1 MQATKLWI
9 SSLTAT
15 LLVASLPSRAFAGA
29 DSWPQ
34 RTVRVIV
41 PFAAGSDPAARA
53 FAEGLAKRWKQ
64 SVVIENRPG
73 AEGMIGVSAFTSV
86 KDDHTLFY
94 FSAAPITTFPLLHAR
109 LPYDPALDLVPIA
122 SAAEPVISI
131 AASESLNTN
140 SLDALA
146 ALARAQPGKLNYYA
160 LNGGSFAILLPGFV
174 KSAGLDMVQVSYRD
188 NSLGIQDLVAGR
200 IHVMMSSLLASLPLA
215 QAGKIR
221 LLAVT
226 NKNRAGIAPEVPT
239 AIEAGYP
246 QLEFEGLQ
254 GFFGARGMTAERQD
268 RIAADIRAVASDPAV
283 AEPLAA
289 GAYFARGSTP
299 AEFAAAIQVQ
309 RAQLASLAKLTGI
322 KPAP

>member
-1 MQATKLWI
+1 MRKLCM
-9 SSLTAT
+9 SGLTAT
-15 LLVASLPSRAFAGA
+15 LVIAFLPSRPLAGA

-34 RTVRVIV
+34 RTVRLIV

-53 FAEGLAKRWKQ
+53 FAEQLAKRWKQ
-64 SVVIENRPG
+64 PVVIENRPG
-73 AEGMIGVSAFTSV
+73 AEGMIGVAAFTSM

-94 FSAAPITTFPLLHAR
+94 FSAAPITTFPLLHAT
-109 LPYDPALDLVPIA
+109 LPYDPARDIVPIS
-122 SAAEPVISI
+122 SAAEPVISV

-140 SLDALA
+140 SLDALV

-160 LNGGSFAILLPGFV
+160 FNGGSFAILLPGFV

-188 NSLGIQDLVAGR
+188 SSLGIQDLVAGR
-200 IHVMMSSLLASLPLA
+200 IHVMMSSLLTSLPLA
-215 QAGKIR
+215 QAGKVR

-226 NKNRAGIAPEVPT
+226 NKKRAAIAPAVPT
-239 AIEAGYP
+239 TNEAGYP

-254 GFFGARGMTAERQD
+254 GFFGPRGMPAERQD
-268 RIAADIRAVASDPAV
+268 RIAADIRAVAADPVV

-289 GAYFARGSTP
+289 GAYFARASTP
-299 AEFAAAIQVQ
+299 AEFAASIEAQ
-309 RAQLASLAKLTGI
+309 RAQLASLATLTGL